1 MLKLEKRHVVAA
13 LGACLVACAS
23 SNPEMAE
30 AEDAAKKATDDIGE
44 GCRTALAKA
53 SALRQT
59 LQSIPK
65 ADRSVASV
73 FGPYNELWRHLS
85 NALGDAELMGAVH
98 PDPARRSQAEAC
110 DRALK
115 AFANKVTLDR
125 AVYEAVA
132 GVDVSSADAGAKRF
146 AEKALLEFRL
156 SGVDKDEA
164 TRKQL
169 EALHGEMVELGQKFS
184 RAIRED
190 VRKVEVKPEQ
200 LDGLPEDFIAAHP
213 AKDGKVTLTTNYP
226 DFFPIAT
233 YAKDEAVRRELTKA
247 FLSRAY
253 PDNEKTLV
261 ELLRKRHQ
269 YATLLGFESWAD
281 YVAKDKMSGSAKTIR
296 DFTEQIA
303 DIARPRMEKD
313 LEVLLAAKKKDVPD
327 ANAIQTWDR
336 FYYVQKVQA
345 EQFGF
350 DAAKARAY
358 FAYPEVKKG
367 ILALYGELFG
377 LEFKKVER
385 EVWHPSV
392 EAFEMSRGGELVG
405 KFFFDMH
412 PRDGKYGHAAM
423 FPIRIGIDGGQ
434 LPEASLVC
442 NFPDPSQGSGLMDH
456 GQVKTFFHEFGHL
469 IHHLLARGS
478 KWSNQSGINTEWDFV
493 EAPSQ
498 ILEEWSW
505 STEVLQRFAKHHE
518 TGEPIPA
525 ELVEKMR
532 AASEFGIG
540 VHIMRQVHYQ
550 AMSFYLHDGRAAKD
564 DFDLFATAKDLQ
576 AKYSPYPY
584 AEGTHVYASF
594 GHLNGYSAIYYTYQ
608 WSLALAKD
616 MFTRFQKN
624 GLMDGET
631 ARAYADE
638 VLVPGG
644 SKPAAELVK
653 SFLGRPYNLDAYK
666 KWLQEG

>member
-30 AEDAAKKATDDIGE
+30 AEDAAKKAAEDIGE
-44 GCRTALAKA
+44 DCRTALAKA

-59 LQSIPK
+59 LQSVPK

-132 GVDVSSADAGAKRF
+132 GVDVKSADAGTKRF

-164 TRKQL
+164 TRKEL
-169 EALHGEMVELGQKFS
+169 EKLHGEMVEIGQKFS

-190 VRKVEVKPEQ
+190 VRKIEVKPEQ

-233 YAKDEAVRRELTKA
+233 YAKDEAVRRDLTKA

-261 ELLRKRHQ
+261 ELLRKRHA

-313 LEVLLAAKKKDVPD
+313 LQVLLAAKQKDVPD
-327 ANAIQTWDR
+327 AKAIQTWDR

-392 EAFEMSRGGELVG
+392 EAFEMSRDGELVG

-478 KWSNQSGINTEWDFV
+478 KWTNQSGINTEWDFV

-616 MFTRFQKN
+616 MFTRFEKN
-624 GLMDGET
+624 GLMDGQT